1 MLLETVI
8 GWESFAEAAQL
19 RDTLLD
25 IIKKIENQA
34 IIDRLRQVVIAV
46 EEIKT
51 REKSGK
57 FQEIIYWDKW
67 RWRLVYNLK
76 RMQKRYPEVESQLEN
91 LLQQLITPQ
100 TQANKQPVMEWLQM
114 PVRWAEFLTRMEK

>member
-1 MLLETVI
+1 M
-8 GWESFAEAAQL
+8 
-19 RDTLLD
+19 
-25 IIKKIENQA
+25 
-34 IIDRLRQVVIAV
+34 RQVVIAV